1 MIERVLGARRAVL
14 FISTAVVIGSIW
26 AASSLS
32 FDPNNRVF
40 FSSEHEHFGNLQD
53 LEARFESST
62 NLFFLIA
69 SDRSIFEDPET
80 GASIRWLSEEVWRI
94 EKVVSVESI
103 ANFPLVSDDT
113 GELVVHNLL
122 DFVCPK
128 DQQACLSERSASLQK
143 LHIVNRLVDE
153 DARDFSVIAKVD
165 LSDPSTEDVV
175 HIAEKAK
182 ELVGAFESR
191 FPDQSLYLTGGVPMM
206 YAFLE
211 AAMND
216 SGSLI
221 ILVVVLLSVGLLVFL
236 GGVLPTLIMISL
248 GLASIAVAM
257 GVAGSL
263 GWVINTATA
272 TVPLVVF
279 TLVVASAMHIFLHIV
294 REERLE
300 SRSDVQR
307 ATRVAVTSNVRPVV
321 LTALTTAIGLLSMAF
336 VSAPPLR
343 ELGILSAVG
352 VASGAILS
360 FTVVPCLFS
369 YLPRLRTSPG
379 LLWVQASMNEYAKW
393 LERVRPRMVIALV
406 FFVIALAGLFR
417 VHIDEDFVR
426 YFSNDTSFRQDT
438 ESITEHLA
446 GPYHIDI
453 VYESGESAGIYSA
466 QSIRDISFLIQRLRQ
481 HPDVVNVLSIVDVLR
496 EVGGAM
502 SGARDLE
509 QWTPEVLAQYF
520 LSYELSLNI
529 GQSTKDLMD
538 SDHRR
543 SRISVLLNDVSMA
556 DIRRLVTSI
565 GEWAEAGGYEDKV
578 TISGEGVPTAYLSI
592 ESIREMAVGIAFS
605 VVISAIL
612 VGLYFCD
619 WKASLSIFAA
629 TAIPIL
635 AGFGIWGWV
644 ESDIGMAA
652 TLVVAITIG
661 VVIDDT
667 IHLTYRYVDS
677 LRNLD
682 LTPWGATA
690 YSIHKTGTAIVVTSV
705 VLAVGLL
712 VLVVSDFR
720 MNSTFGVCSALIVA
734 LALLY
739 NLSVAPKFLNYLR

>member
-1 MIERVLGARRAVL
+1 MIERVLGARAAVIL
-14 FISTAVVIGSIW
+14 ISAAVVAGALWS
-26 AASSLS
+26 ASSLS

-40 FSSEHEHFGNLQD
+40 FSAKHEHFGNLED
-53 LEARFESST
+53 LEARFGSST
-62 NLFFLIA
+62 NLFFLIT
-69 SDRSIFEDPET
+69 SDQSIFEDP
-80 GASIRWLSEEVWRI
+80 GIGSSIRWLSEEVWRI

-103 ANFPLVSDDT
+103 ANFPLVADD
-113 GELVVHNLL
+113 GRELVVHNLL
-122 DFVCPK
+122 DFVCPTG
-128 DQQACLSERSASLQK
+128 QQLCVSERRASLQK
-143 LHIVNRLVDE
+143 AHIVNRLVDE
-153 DARDFSVIAKVD
+153 DARAFSVFAKVD

-175 HIAEKAK
+175 QVAESARV
-182 ELVGAFESR
+182 LVRDFESR
-191 FPDQSLYLTGGVPMM
+191 FPEYSLYLTGGVPMM

-221 ILVVVLLSVGLLVFL
+221 VLVVLILSVGLVVFL
-236 GGVLPTLIMISL
+236 GGVMPALIMISL
-248 GLASIAVAM
+248 GLASIAVSM
-257 GVAGSL
+257 GFAGSL

-294 REERLE
+294 REGRLE

-307 ATRVAVTSNVRPVV
+307 ATRVAVVSNGRPVI
-321 LTALTTAIGLLSMAF
+321 LTALTTTIGLLSMSF

-360 FTVVPCLFS
+360 LTMVPCLFS
-369 YLPRLRTSPG
+369 YLPRLRTSRG
-379 LLWVQASMNEYAKW
+379 LLWVQEAMNEYAKW
-393 LERVRPRMVIALV
+393 LERARPNMLFVFV
-406 FFVIALAGLFR
+406 FFVVALAGMFR
-417 VHIDEDFVR
+417 IQIDEDFVR
-426 YFSNDTSFRQDT
+426 YFSADTSFREDT
-438 ESITEHLA
+438 ESIAGKLA
-446 GPYHIDI
+446 GPYHVDI
-453 VYESGESAGIYSA
+453 VYDSGESAGVYSSE
-466 QSIRDISFLIQRLRQ
+466 SIREMSRTVEYLRQ

-496 EVGGAM
+496 EVRGAM
-502 SGARDLE
+502 SGSRDLE
-509 QWTPEVLAQYF
+509 QMDPDELAQYF
-520 LSYELSLNI
+520 LAYEFSLNI

-538 SDHRR
+538 PDHRR
-543 SRISVLLNDVSMA
+543 SRLSVLLGDVSMA
-556 DIRRLVTSI
+556 EIRHLVTSI
-565 GEWAEAGGYEDKV
+565 AEWAEADGFGDKV

-592 ESIREMAVGIAFS
+592 ESIREMAVGIVFS

-612 VGLYFCD
+612 VGFYFRD

-705 VLAVGLL
+705 VLTVGLL
-712 VLVVSDFR
+712 VLVFSDFR

-739 NLSVAPKFLNYLR
+739 NISIAPRFLNYLR